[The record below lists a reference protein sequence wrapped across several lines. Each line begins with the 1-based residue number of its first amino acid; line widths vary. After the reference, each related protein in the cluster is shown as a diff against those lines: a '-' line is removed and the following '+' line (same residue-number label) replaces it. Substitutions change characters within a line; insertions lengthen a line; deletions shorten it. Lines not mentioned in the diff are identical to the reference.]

1 MDINTLSDKQK
12 KFLVFMQELNR
23 TAVRY
28 TSVPIMIQREPI
40 DTNLIEVILT
50 EKEYHHHDKEYL
62 TALSEGFFEYI
73 KSHKILTELWK
84 EYNRLYTMNKFMN
97 TSNHSTKI
105 WLEEKLKIIFTKL

>member
-1 MDINTLSDKQK
+1 MDTNLLSDKQK
-12 KFLVFMQELNR
+12 KFLIFIQKLNQ

-28 TSVPIMIQREPI
+28 TSVPIMIHREPI

-50 EKEYHHHDKEYL
+50 ENEYHHHDKEYL

-73 KSHKILTELWK
+73 KLDRILTEVWG

-97 TSNHSTKI
+97 TSNYSTKL